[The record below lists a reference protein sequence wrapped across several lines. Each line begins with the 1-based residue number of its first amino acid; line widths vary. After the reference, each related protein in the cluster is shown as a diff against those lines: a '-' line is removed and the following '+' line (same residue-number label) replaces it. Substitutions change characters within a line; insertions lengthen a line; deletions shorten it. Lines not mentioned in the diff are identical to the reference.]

1 MQKRRKIIIAVAPV
15 AHVEKTIPSGL
26 HNPVEPE
33 KIAQDV
39 IDCAAAGASLVH
51 LHVRDKAGNQV
62 ADLSWFKETIDRIR
76 AESAIIIQGSTGG
89 KSNLSLEDRSA
100 SVNEPR
106 VQMASL
112 NMGSTNFGESVYINT
127 WPDIR
132 YWAEKMK
139 KARVV
144 PELEIFDLSM
154 IESIVALAEEG
165 VLAPPLHFNFS
176 LGFKGALSASA
187 DNVFRLKQ
195 ALPPG
200 SSWSL
205 IHEGMRDFSL
215 LAVAIGAGASGI
227 RVGYEDGF
235 ELEPGKYATNAE
247 LVRKAAD
254 LVKML
259 GCEPA
264 TIEEAYRMLDIM
276 KPAAVS

>member
-1 MQKRRKIIIAVAPV
+1 MQKRKKIIIAVAPV
-15 AHVEKTIPSGL
+15 AHVEKKIPTGL

-33 KIAQDV
+33 RIAEE
-39 IDCAAAGASLVH
+39 IIECAAAGASLVH
-51 LHVRDKAGNQV
+51 LHVRDKDGNQV

-76 AESAIIIQGSTGG
+76 MKSAIIIQGSTGG

-100 SVNEPR
+100 SVDEPR

-132 YWAEKMK
+132 YWSMKMK

-154 IESIVALAEEG
+154 IESVKKLAEEG
-165 VLAPPLHFNFS
+165 VLEHPLHFNFS
-176 LGFKGALSASA
+176 LGFKGALAA
-187 DNVFRLKQ
+187 TANNIFALKQ
-195 ALPPG
+195 ALPQG

-205 IHEGMRDFSL
+205 IHEGMQDFSL

-247 LVRKAAD
+247 LVAKAAA
-254 LVKML
+254 LVRML
-259 GCEPA
+259 GYEPA
-264 TIEEAYRMLDIM
+264 TIDEAFKMLDI
-276 KPAAVS
+276 KKTSASF